1 MISSAKSGFP
11 ETETDSGGDLAAA
24 LRVTNISDAG
34 SYSGSLGRGPLDP
47 DVSQQTAHIEDQAVA
62 AAAYH

>member
-1 MISSAKSGFP
+1 MSSSNP
-11 ETETDSGGDLAAA
+11 SLAAA

-34 SYSGSLGRGPLDP
+34 TYSGSLGRGSFDP
-47 DVSQQTAHIEDQAVA
+47 DVSQQTAYIKDYAVT

>member
-1 MISSAKSGFP
+1 MSSSKPS
-11 ETETDSGGDLAAA
+11 LATT

-34 SYSGSLGRGPLDP
+34 SYSGSLGCGPLDP